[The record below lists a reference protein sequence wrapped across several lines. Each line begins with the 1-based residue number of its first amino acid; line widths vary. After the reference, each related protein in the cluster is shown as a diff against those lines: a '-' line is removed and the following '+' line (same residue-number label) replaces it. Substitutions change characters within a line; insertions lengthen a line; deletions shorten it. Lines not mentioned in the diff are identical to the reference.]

1 MVKTKK
7 KTTTLDLPYSSWWK
21 IHPFG

>member
-1 MVKTKK
+1 MEKTK
-7 KTTTLDLPYSSWWK
+7 KTTTLALPYSSWWK